1 MSINLEQLRE
11 LLKAVNTKTY
21 RGNAPPGASYPYIV
35 YSNISVGKKVA
46 SGKTIKLMP
55 LYQVSLFTTGTEID
69 LLPLE
74 SALSNVPHTDFMS
87 IQGDENDDTVTNFF
101 TQIRLI
107 EDLEN
112 VK

>member
-11 LLKAVNTKTY
+11 LLKSVNKKTY

-35 YSNISVGKKVA
+35 YSNISMGKKVA

>member
-35 YSNISVGKKVA
+35 YSNISMGKKVA

-55 LYQVSLFTTGTEID
+55 LYQVSLFTTGTELD

-74 SALSNVPHTDFMS
+74 KALSKVPHTDFTG
-87 IQGDENDDTVTNFF
+87 IQGDENDDKVTNFF
-101 TQIRLI
+101 TQIRVV
-107 EDLEN
+107 EN
-112 VK
+112 VV